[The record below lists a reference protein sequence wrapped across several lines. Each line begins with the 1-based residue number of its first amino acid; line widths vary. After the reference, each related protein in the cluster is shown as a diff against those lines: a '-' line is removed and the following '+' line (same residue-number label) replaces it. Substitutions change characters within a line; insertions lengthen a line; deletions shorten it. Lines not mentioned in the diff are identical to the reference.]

1 MKSLLGAVVIA
12 ASLAIPAVSFA
23 QADAPQ
29 AAPVAATSVA
39 PQGNGAS
46 ADPVGG
52 AADGSTGAGAP
63 AHHRFGFLHRGAG
76 STQTK
81 DACVGPAS
89 FCNIYFGS

>member
-23 QADAPQ
+23 QADAPE
-29 AAPVAATSVA
+29 AAPVAATRVA
-39 PQGNGAS
+39 PQGSGAS
-46 ADPVGG
+46 TNAVGG
-52 AADGSTGAGAP
+52 VADGSTGAGAP

-76 STQTK
+76 STQPK
-81 DACVGPAS
+81 DACVGPVS